1 MPVVRFLRNF
11 DWKPMPA
18 QTIAYKAGAKHLV
31 TTRCAERAI
40 LKGAAEWV
48 ERPAFKKTD
57 EPVKA
62 RRRKARD
69 GKDTERG

>member
-11 DWKPMPA
+11 DWKPVPA

-40 LKGAAEWV
+40 AKGAAEKV
-48 ERPAFKKTD
+48 ERAAFKKVE
-57 EPVKA
+57 EPIKR
-62 RRRKARD
+62 RRRKGSD
-69 GKDTERG
+69 GEDTNIG